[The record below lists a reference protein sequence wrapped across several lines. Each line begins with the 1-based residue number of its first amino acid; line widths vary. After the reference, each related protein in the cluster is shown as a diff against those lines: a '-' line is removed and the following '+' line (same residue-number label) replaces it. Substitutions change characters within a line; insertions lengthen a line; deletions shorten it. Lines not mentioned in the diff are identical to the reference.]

1 MLTLAHPNII
11 AIACPATPLAVSQI
25 YILAWNMAN
34 WTKYWPDVTSGTPL
48 TYVPPEVVAG
58 IAGNA
63 PLSIKETALTWYR
76 LLAIR
81 GDSGFEYA
89 TRKHVTITEVSLE
102 PSPDDP
108 QSLSAKMVC
117 ELEVAPGALRM
128 GRLNIKTLIYS
139 AEMCDKQGVLS
150 HWSMYSLIDEYELPL
165 QSPRNLAHEHRFTT

>member
-1 MLTLAHPNII
+1 
-11 AIACPATPLAVSQI
+11 
-25 YILAWNMAN
+25 MAN
-34 WTKYWPDVTSGTPL
+34 WTKYWPDVTSETPL

-117 ELEVAPGALRM
+117 ELEVAP
-128 GRLNIKTLIYS
+128 
-139 AEMCDKQGVLS
+139 EMCDKQGVLS